1 MNSAKH
7 EKYEVWDEKQNKTA
21 AGGGAPCRDG
31 ILPVRSNHDDRM
43 HPGEEPSATP
53 RLSEQLNTN
62 RKNTGI
68 LEYGP
73 DSWKMV
79 YTMEVL

>member
-1 MNSAKH
+1 M
-7 EKYEVWDEKQNKTA
+7 KTA
-21 AGGGAPCRDG
+21 LTWRNG
-31 ILPVRSNHDDRM
+31 I
-43 HPGEEPSATP
+43 E
-53 RLSEQLNTN
+53 
-62 RKNTGI
+62 KNTGI